1 MKEGWTYKKLGDICR
16 IGIGRTPSRSDS
28 SLWDKDKST
37 HNYWVSIADMG
48 AAMDGII
55 NDTKEHISD
64 KAASS
69 IQIIPKGTLL
79 LSFKLT
85 LGKTAIA
92 GKDLYTN
99 EAIANLPFVSQEVD
113 REFLSYYFQ
122 YFNWGK
128 FSAGDEKVMGKT
140 LNKKKLDILPV
151 MYPSFSEQ
159 KRIVSRL
166 DDAFA
171 HIDEIMANAK
181 EQISEARKLFQR
193 CLAKAMEP
201 KEGWEEMILGDIAQ
215 VRIGPFGSLLH
226 KKDYI
231 SGGIALVNPV
241 HMCEGQITIDDNFTV
256 SEDKANE
263 LSNYLLK
270 TNDIVFAR
278 RGEIGRCAIVSNK
291 ENGCLCGTGSM
302 IVRFN
307 KIINPIFMLNLFQ
320 SSCCRDYLES
330 NASGATMLNINSGIV
345 AKMPL
350 IIPSLSEQQQIV
362 ARLDALSA
370 HVKELEEINQEII
383 SECDALKKSMLRKVF
398 E

>member
-1 MKEGWTYKKLGDICR
+1 MKEGWTYKKLGEICQ

-48 AAMDGII
+48 AAKDGII
-55 NDTKEHISD
+55 YDTKEYISD

-128 FSAGDEKVMGKT
+128 FSAGDEKVLGKT

-151 MYPSFSEQ
+151 MFPSFSEQ
-159 KRIVSRL
+159 KLIVSRL
-166 DDAFA
+166 DAAFA
-171 HIDEIMANAK
+171 HIDEIKVNAK

-201 KEGWEEMILGDIAQ
+201 KEGWEEKRICDIADTCLGKMLDKAKNKGSFQ
-215 VRIGPFGSLLH
+215 PYLRNLNVRWDGFNFDDILEMKFEEGEDERYGI
-226 KKDYI
+226 KKGDLI
-231 SGGIALVNPV
+231 V
-241 HMCEGQITIDDNFTV
+241 CEG
-256 SEDKANE
+256 
-263 LSNYLLK
+263 
-270 TNDIVFAR
+270 
-278 RGEIGRCAIVSNK
+278 GEPGRCAIWYEEIANMK
-291 ENGCLCGTGSM
+291 IQKALHR
-302 IVRFN
+302 VRPHKGMDSRF
-307 KIINPIFMLNLFQ
+307 ILYTFMLYSINGII
-320 SSCCRDYLES
+320 EKHVI
-330 NASGATMLNINSGIV
+330 GATIKHLTGQVLKN
-345 AKMPL
+345 L
-350 IIPSLSEQQQIV
+350 IISFPHLSEQQHIV

-370 HVKELEEINQEII
+370 HVKELEEVNQEII
-383 SECDALKKSMLRKVF
+383 SECDALKQSMLRKVF